1 MIQSGKHH
9 YSLLDLVLGE
19 TPGSPQLIPEKT
31 SCFILQHEQLKTKT
45 EDICVIRWSKPSGVY
60 IMNFYRPKYV
70 TYKKTESGRH
80 TRCPR
85 DRGRALQGGPSSLV
99 GASCPFRTTSFFLK
113 FLNNP
118 KLIKIAIRVVLE
130 SVYLPYHVPMPFR
143 SLEHSGKCLLCI
155 PQGLWFQ

>member
-1 MIQSGKHH
+1 M
-9 YSLLDLVLGE
+9 
-19 TPGSPQLIPEKT
+19 
-31 SCFILQHEQLKTKT
+31 
-45 EDICVIRWSKPSGVY
+45 IRWSKPSGVY

-85 DRGRALQGGPSSLV
+85 DRGARPIGGGAAPSLV

-130 SVYLPYHVPMPFR
+130 LVYLPYHVLMLFKVWNI
-143 SLEHSGKCLLCI
+143 LESVSYVFLRGYGFNNI
-155 PQGLWFQ
+155 SFNIDRIT